1 MSTNPA
7 KLVSDT
13 HHGSA
18 GVGAPPSPDTGG
30 TNSDARFR
38 ARAGPVRPRRGNLKA
53 PKRPG
58 DRWAVEFSLHGERQY
73 VSFPGSANWD
83 RDRAEAEQRFLMEK
97 VNRGEW
103 ATPPRTPAPAAPA
116 EAPVYAEVAALALA
130 RQVKRLDDP
139 DGARAHQLEYQLS
152 IGLDLLGPRPVD
164 QVDEAA
170 IEELVDALIDQR
182 L

>member
-13 HHGSA
+13 HHSSA

-30 TNSDARFR
+30 TSSDARFH

-58 DRWAVEFSLHGERQY
+58 DRWAVEFSLRGQRQY
-73 VSFPGSANWD
+73 VSFPDSANWD
-83 RDRAEAEQRFLMEK
+83 RDRAEGEQRFLMEK

-103 ATPPRTPAPAAPA
+103 KPPPRAPEPDTRPA
-116 EAPVYAEVAALALA
+116 EAPLYAEVAALALA
-130 RQVKRLDDP
+130 RQIKRVDEP
-139 DGARAHQLEYQLS
+139 EGKRARQLEYQLS

-170 IEELVDALIDQR
+170 VEEMV
-182 L
+182 